1 MRHVG
6 AAGLGDGRRV
16 HAVGPGRP
24 PAHRTR
30 GGRRVRAP
38 ARHAVLPRHRQ
49 PRLRPLR
56 GGRCALRRVR
66 ARSRRPLGR
75 RRPVGSRRAGAPSG
89 SRALRPVDGRG
100 RPAVPVP
107 RGRRRGGARLPPGR
121 HDARRQP
128 AAGPHAGHP
137 RLLDGGRPL
146 AERLRRRGRH
156 REDDRRVDDDR
167 RDRARHE
174 RPPCVAVRRG
184 VPGAR
189 PGRGRRPRGLQV
201 LLPPPLPA
209 RHRRVGPAEPPLA
222 APRQAPGGRRG
233 LRRQERL
240 GARGPPRPGEALA
253 ALGSRPARVRLGAAA
268 VVQERGRG
276 ARRDPRSRRP
286 DRHDLVRQDR
296 CPGPRRS
303 APARARRL
311 QPDRPRS
318 GKRHLHAV
326 PERRAAGS
334 SPT

>member
-1 MRHVG
+1 M
-6 AAGLGDGRRV
+6 
-16 HAVGPGRP
+16 
-24 PAHRTR
+24 
-30 GGRRVRAP
+30 
-38 ARHAVLPRHRQ
+38 
-49 PRLRPLR
+49 
-56 GGRCALRRVR
+56 
-66 ARSRRPLGR
+66 
-75 RRPVGSRRAGAPSG
+75 
-89 SRALRPVDGRG
+89 
-100 RPAVPVP
+100 
-107 RGRRRGGARLPPGR
+107 
-121 HDARRQP
+121 
-128 AAGPHAGHP
+128 
-137 RLLDGGRPL
+137 
-146 AERLRRRGRH
+146 
-156 REDDRRVDDDR
+156 
-167 RDRARHE
+167 
-174 RPPCVAVRRG
+174 AVRRG

-222 APRQAPGGRRG
+222 APRQAPGSRG
-233 LRRQERL
+233 GVRRQERL

-303 APARARRL
+303 APARTRRL

-326 PERRAAGS
+326 PERRRRDRRRRDRDAARRGPVPRRDRRGRRRLGPRLAAGERRPRGRPGRAARREHRPGGHRDVGPGGPRGAPGRNRGRRLGRGVPVS
-334 SPT
+334 HGVRSEAWPEPT